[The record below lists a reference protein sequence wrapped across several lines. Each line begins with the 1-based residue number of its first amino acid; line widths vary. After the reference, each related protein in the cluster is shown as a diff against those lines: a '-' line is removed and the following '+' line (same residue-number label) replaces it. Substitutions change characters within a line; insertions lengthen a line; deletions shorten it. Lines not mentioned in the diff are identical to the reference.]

1 MSLIGIIL
9 GAFLLFYLQG
19 RLYCRFWDKNLSVNL
34 EFSQKWAVEGEEC
47 ELCERVEN
55 RKLLPLPALKV
66 KFRVS
71 RQLQFWDE
79 EGVSAVTD
87 QYYRNDVLSIRPFV
101 RHVRRL
107 RFRCK
112 KRGYYRI
119 NGLDV
124 VAGTLFLSG
133 ELPKSLDSRAELY
146 VYPLHFQSPE
156 FSRLMQ
162 RLNGEV
168 LSRRHLLEDPFE
180 FRGIREYS
188 PWDTMRD
195 INWKATARTGE
206 LKVNMKNY
214 TARRAVRIFVNL
226 EDGAVMRREELLEDS
241 IRMAAGAAESFLA
254 QGIRTAVYTNGPD
267 SITGKPVGIEAA
279 SASWHMDTIDRGL
292 ARIDLTDRAPSFV
305 RNLGEK
311 VLGQEGNADA
321 LFTVFISSDA
331 QEDFQELLEEC
342 ARRKMDFCWICP
354 VWGSREAKIRKTL
367 EPYAARI
374 RLQEGETKWAGV

>member
-71 RQLQFWDE
+71 RQLQFRDE

-133 ELPKSLDSRAELY
+133 ELPKS
-146 VYPLHFQSPE
+146 P
-156 FSRLMQ
+156 
-162 RLNGEV
+162 
-168 LSRRHLLEDPFE
+168 
-180 FRGIREYS
+180 GIRFIPTVS
-188 PWDTMRD
+188 PMGT
-195 INWKATARTGE
+195 
-206 LKVNMKNY
+206 
-214 TARRAVRIFVNL
+214 
-226 EDGAVMRREELLEDS
+226 
-241 IRMAAGAAESFLA
+241 IR
-254 QGIRTAVYTNGPD
+254 
-267 SITGKPVGIEAA
+267 
-279 SASWHMDTIDRGL
+279 
-292 ARIDLTDRAPSFV
+292 
-305 RNLGEK
+305 
-311 VLGQEGNADA
+311 
-321 LFTVFISSDA
+321 
-331 QEDFQELLEEC
+331 
-342 ARRKMDFCWICP
+342 
-354 VWGSREAKIRKTL
+354 
-367 EPYAARI
+367 
-374 RLQEGETKWAGV
+374 

>member
-9 GAFLLFYLQG
+9 GAFLLFYLQD
-19 RLYCRFWDKNLSVNL
+19 RLYCRFWDKNLSVSL
-34 EFSQKWAVEGEEC
+34 EFSRKAAVEGEEC

-66 KFRVS
+66 KFQVS
-71 RQLQFWDE
+71 RELQFEDE
-79 EGVSAVTD
+79 EGVSSVTD
-87 QYYRNDVLSIRPFV
+87 QYYRNDVLSVRPFM

-112 KRGYYRI
+112 KRGYYWI

-133 ELPKSLDSRAELY
+133 ELPRSLESETRLY
-146 VYPLHFQSPE
+146 VYPRLWRSPE
-156 FSRLMQ
+156 FSRLLQ
-162 RLNGEV
+162 RLNGEI
-168 LSRRHLLEDPFE
+168 LSRRHMLEDPFE

-195 INWKATARTGE
+195 INWKATARTGD

-214 TARRAVRIFVNL
+214 TAQKAVRIFVNL
-226 EDGAVMRREELLEDS
+226 EDGAVMRHEELLEAS
-241 IRMAAGAAESFLA
+241 IRMAAGAAADFLA
-254 QGIRTAVYTNGPD
+254 QGIRTSVYTNGPD
-267 SITGKPVGIEAA
+267 IVTGELVGMEAA
-279 SASWHMDTIDRGL
+279 SASWHMETINRGL
-292 ARIDLTDRAPSFV
+292 ARIDLSKRAPSFV
-305 RNLGEK
+305 QSLKEAA
-311 VLGQEGNADA
+311 LGQNEAAGT

-342 ARRKMDFCWICP
+342 VRQGTDFCWICP
-354 VWGSREAKIRKTL
+354 IMEHGEEKIRKAL
-367 EPYAARI
+367 EPYAQKI
-374 RLQEGETKWAGV
+374 RVREGE

>member
-9 GAFLLFYLQG
+9 GAFLLFYLQD
-19 RLYCRFWDKNLSVNL
+19 RLYCRFWDKNLSVSL
-34 EFSQKWAVEGEEC
+34 EFSRKAAVEGEEC

-66 KFRVS
+66 KFQVS
-71 RQLQFWDE
+71 RELQFEDE
-79 EGVSAVTD
+79 EGVSSVTD
-87 QYYRNDVLSIRPFV
+87 QYYRNDVLSVRPFM

-112 KRGYYRI
+112 KRGYYWI

-133 ELPKSLDSRAELY
+133 ELPRSLESETRLY
-146 VYPLHFQSPE
+146 VYPRLWCSPE
-156 FSRLMQ
+156 FSRLLQ
-162 RLNGEV
+162 RLNGEI
-168 LSRRHLLEDPFE
+168 LSRRHMLEDPFE

-195 INWKATARTGE
+195 INWKATARTGD

-214 TARRAVRIFVNL
+214 TAQKAVRIFVNL
-226 EDGAVMRREELLEDS
+226 EDGAVMRHEELLEAS
-241 IRMAAGAAESFLA
+241 IRMAAGAAANFLA
-254 QGIRTAVYTNGPD
+254 QGIRTSVYTNGPD
-267 SITGKPVGIEAA
+267 IVTGELVGMEAA
-279 SASWHMDTIDRGL
+279 SASWHMETINRGL
-292 ARIDLTDRAPSFV
+292 ARIDLSKRAPSFV
-305 RNLGEK
+305 RSLKEAA
-311 VLGQEGNADA
+311 LGQNEAAGT

-342 ARRKMDFCWICP
+342 VRQGTDFCWICP
-354 VWGSREAKIRKTL
+354 IMEHGEEKIRKAL
-367 EPYAARI
+367 EPYAQKI
-374 RLQEGETKWAGV
+374 RVREGE